1 MDKSVVKV
9 QTGKNV
15 VYTIKV
21 FNEGEVDTYV
31 NEVKDNIPEG
41 LEFVKDSE
49 INKTYRWEEKDGKI
63 VTDYLSEKVNPD
75 KKLTAFNSA
84 TGEISS
90 QEVKVEFKVVSKE
103 TKIITNIAEITS
115 DNGDDIDSTPDNNKP
130 EEDDQDYDNII
141 PAVYDLALQKFITKL
156 GDKDITTRIPQVS
169 TDDNGKIIY
178 VHSKDP
184 LTVVN
189 KSVVIYTIRVY
200 NEGTVEAFVEEVK
213 DDIPEGLVYLPD
225 HEVNKKYGWRLCD
238 AEGNDVEKVE
248 DATHVR
254 TDYLSKAK
262 SEERKEDNQLKPYD
276 KALGISEKN
285 PDYRDVQVAFQI
297 DQSKMSSLSKQ
308 IKNIA
313 EITDDDGDDID
324 STPDNDEPDEDDI
337 DDEVVELKYFDLSL
351 LKFVTKVIVNEDGV
365 IKETNTGH
373 TGLENPEPVVKVELN
388 RNKLNKTTVTFVYTI
403 KVTNEGEIE
412 GYAKEIKDRIPAGL
426 EFYSE
431 DNPGWTILQDGI
443 VTTDLL
449 ANTLLKPG
457 ESATVEI
464 KLRWKKIKII

>member
-1 MDKSVVKV
+1 
-9 QTGKNV
+9 
-15 VYTIKV
+15 
-21 FNEGEVDTYV
+21 
-31 NEVKDNIPEG
+31 
-41 LEFVKDSE
+41 
-49 INKTYRWEEKDGKI
+49 
-63 VTDYLSEKVNPD
+63 
-75 KKLTAFNSA
+75 
-84 TGEISS
+84 
-90 QEVKVEFKVVSKE
+90 
-103 TKIITNIAEITS
+103 
-115 DNGDDIDSTPDNNKP
+115 
-130 EEDDQDYDNII
+130 
-141 PAVYDLALQKFITKL
+141 
-156 GDKDITTRIPQVS
+156 
-169 TDDNGKIIY
+169 
-178 VHSKDP
+178 
-184 LTVVN
+184 
-189 KSVVIYTIRVY
+189 
-200 NEGTVEAFVEEVK
+200 
-213 DDIPEGLVYLPD
+213 
-225 HEVNKKYGWRLCD
+225 
-238 AEGNDVEKVE
+238 
-248 DATHVR
+248 
-254 TDYLSKAK
+254 
-262 SEERKEDNQLKPYD
+262 
-276 KALGISEKN
+276 
-285 PDYRDVQVAFQI
+285 
-297 DQSKMSSLSKQ
+297 MSSLSKQ

-464 KLRWKKIKII
+464 KLRWKKDQNNLGLKVNTAEISKDENEYGTPDIDSTPDNNVDGEDDQDTAPVILSIITGSAPTYIILTITVMTILATGFYSIKKYVL